1 MMIVMVG
8 LDFWTLVSYQS
19 HSFLFSLCFGGVEKK
34 KWSYEK
40 KKKAK
45 CHCINGC
52 YFLGIEL

>member
-19 HSFLFSLCFGGVEKK
+19 HSFQSSLCFGGVEKK

-40 KKKAK
+40 EKKKP
-45 CHCINGC
+45 NVTVLMVLFSR
-52 YFLGIEL
+52 Y